1 MHSYKPF
8 SFSSCSVIE
17 GVSLRFLDANVR
29 FQPKVGKNISPEA
42 QKRQKQLRK
51 YVLLPT

>member
-17 GVSLRFLDANVR
+17 SASLRFLSADVR
-29 FQPKVGKNISPEA
+29 FHPKVGKNISSKP
-42 QKRQKQLRK
+42 Q
-51 YVLLPT
+51 